1 MEQITKSCTLFHVTK
16 FIFSGEFNY
25 VKIEEK
31 AKIRTHEKDTFYTYV
46 RMYVLVL
53 TLTCKELGVIV
64 GSLKIEHTALPAA
77 TASE

>member
-1 MEQITKSCTLFHVTK
+1 
-16 FIFSGEFNY
+16 
-25 VKIEEK
+25 
-31 AKIRTHEKDTFYTYV
+31 
-46 RMYVLVL
+46 MYVLVL